1 MKHFLEKMSILSLSL
16 MLVSTFAVTPA
27 LPQMMDFFS
36 QQGISAGQVEGLLTI
51 TSFSIMG
58 TLLLNDWLSRF
69 LSERFLVSL
78 GLVLMAVGGSMP
90 VLLTSY
96 PLIFLGRIALGL
108 GIGFINAR
116 AINLIGQ
123 RYEGKEMT
131 AMMGL
136 RSSAEVL
143 GSAALTALVGV
154 LLQWGWQKAF
164 LIYLFA
170 LLILLL
176 FWLFVPAS
184 PQLAKEVQESRPG
197 LDAYH
202 VKLSLS
208 LAFLAYLVIVVN
220 TFLTIRIPV
229 LVTGTGIGT
238 ARQASLILS
247 LMQLMGIVAG
257 VTFTPFLDKLGRQLL
272 PLSYVLMGG
281 VALLVSQAEN
291 LFVLTL
297 AAMVLG
303 FLYSMILTVVFHGIS
318 EESKPA
324 LSQRTM
330 TIVLLGCNIG
340 GATSSILPTG
350 LDLLFPHL
358 DPVGI
363 LAGLLMAVGLLLF
376 WRSPIRLGGHS

>member
-16 MLVSTFAVTPA
+16 MLVSTYAVTPA

-69 LSERFLVSL
+69 LSERLLVSV
-78 GLVLMAVGGSMP
+78 GLVLMAIGGSVPAFM
-90 VLLTSY
+90 TSY
-96 PLIFLGRIALGL
+96 PVIFLGRIALGL

-123 RYEGKEMT
+123 RYEGKEMM

-143 GSAALTALVGV
+143 GIAALTALVGV
-154 LLQWGWQKAF
+154 LLQWGWQRAF

-170 LLILLL
+170 FLILLL

-184 PQLAKEVQESRPG
+184 PQIGQAEQKSVAK

-202 VKLSLS
+202 WKLSLS
-208 LAFLAYLVIVVN
+208 LGFLAYLVIVVN

-238 ARQASLILS
+238 ASQASLILS

-257 VTFTPFLDKLGRQLL
+257 AAFTPFLDKLGKQLF
-272 PLSYVLMGG
+272 PLSYVLMGV
-281 VALLVSQAEN
+281 VAFLVSQAGS
-291 LFVLTL
+291 LMVLTG

-303 FLYSMILTVVFHGIS
+303 FVYSMILTVVFHGIAEAS
-318 EESKPA
+318 EPA

-340 GATSSILPTG
+340 GATSSILPTF
-350 LDLLFPHL
+350 LDWVFPSL
-358 DPVGI
+358 DPMGI
-363 LAGLLMAVGLLLF
+363 LAGLSIVVGVLLF
-376 WRSPIRLGGHS
+376 WRTPVKLGGHS